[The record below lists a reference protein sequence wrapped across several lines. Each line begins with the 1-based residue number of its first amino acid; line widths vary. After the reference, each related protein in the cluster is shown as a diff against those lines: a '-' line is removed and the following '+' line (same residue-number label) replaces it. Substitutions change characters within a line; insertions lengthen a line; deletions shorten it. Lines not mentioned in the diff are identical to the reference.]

1 MNAGFFPDLMDPT
14 LTHYKIR
21 PDSSTDS
28 MQNKLSDRRSKDLKT
43 ACKELESLFIGQL
56 LKEMR
61 ATVHKSGL
69 MDGGQ
74 GEEIFT
80 SIMDAE
86 LSKKMAENG
95 GLGISDQLY
104 AQLSGK
110 IGSLA
115 HEKLQHK
122 KTVKAYVKTAD
133 G

>member
-1 MNAGFFPDLMDPT
+1 MIAASNPINAQPVE
-14 LTHYKIR
+14 YKNR
-21 PDSSTDS
+21 LDSSTGS
-28 MQNKLSDRRSKDLKT
+28 AQNKLSENRSKDLKS
-43 ACKELESLFIGQL
+43 ACRELESLFISQL

-74 GEEIFT
+74 GEEMFT

-86 LSKKMAENG
+86 LSKTIASNG

-110 IGSLA
+110 IDNPGQKKL
-115 HEKLQHK
+115 HQEKIIK
-122 KTVKAYVKTAD
+122 EYVKTAD
-133 G
+133 S